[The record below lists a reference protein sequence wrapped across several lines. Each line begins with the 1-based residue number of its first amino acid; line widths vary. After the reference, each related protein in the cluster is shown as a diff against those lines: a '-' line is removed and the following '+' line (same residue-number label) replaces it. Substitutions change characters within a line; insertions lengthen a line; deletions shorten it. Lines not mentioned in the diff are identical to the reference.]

1 MSDLKDQLKQRL
13 VRSRSVHQELIQ
25 AAPAPP
31 VPDDG
36 AVNDAPAPVSPANSP
51 GRPRKVKRKITT
63 LYFDEDLDKALELF
77 LLQQYLQSGSKISK
91 SEWIRN
97 LVEESLRKND
107 AWPRKS

>member
-25 AAPAPP
+25 AAP
-31 VPDDG
+31 VPEDG
-36 AVNDAPAPVSPANSP
+36 AGDNASVSPAPVNSP